1 MRRILFIIVC
11 FFTIVSCRTT
21 KETVNKDL
29 KVEMSQQKDSLSVK
43 KLLFDEGCIT
53 EIQRNVYDSV
63 ITHITIFRYDTI
75 LVDGSPVIKEKIEVD
90 QVRISGDYSTEQTR
104 DSIKASEV
112 DIIDVTH
119 EDTITIHQHEQTQ
132 KIRSDKRNAAIFVM
146 ILIIGCLVCACI
158 ILIKKIVDMY
168 GV

>member
-1 MRRILFIIVC
+1 MKRILYILVVFLS
-11 FFTIVSCRTT
+11 IVSCRTT
-21 KETVNKDL
+21 KETVNKDM
-29 KVEMSQQKDSLSVK
+29 KVEMSQQKDSVSVK
-43 KLLFDEGCIT
+43 KLLFDERSIT

-75 LVDGSPVIKEKIEVD
+75 FVDGSPLIKEKIEVD

-104 DSIKASEV
+104 DSTKASEV
-112 DIIDVTH
+112 DMIDVTDK
-119 EDTITIHQHEQTQ
+119 DTLTINQHEQTQ
-132 KIRSDKRNAAIFVM
+132 KIKSDRRNAAMFVM
-146 ILIIGCLVCACI
+146 ILIVGCLVCACI

>member
-1 MRRILFIIVC
+1 MKRILYIIVVSLAM
-11 FFTIVSCRTT
+11 VSCRTM

-29 KVEMSQQKDSLSVK
+29 KVEMSQQKDSVSVK
-43 KLLFDEGCIT
+43 KLLFDEGSIT

-75 LVDGSPVIKEKIEVD
+75 FVDGSPVIKEKIQVD

-112 DIIDVTH
+112 DMIDVTDK
-119 EDTITIHQHEQTQ
+119 DTITINQHEQTQ
-132 KIRSDKRNAAIFVM
+132 KMKSDRRNAAMFVM
-146 ILIIGCLVCACI
+146 ILIVGCLVCACI

>member
-1 MRRILFIIVC
+1 MNRILYIIVI
-11 FFTIVSCRTT
+11 FLAIVSCRTT
-21 KETVNKDL
+21 RETVNKDL
-29 KVEMSQQKDSLSVK
+29 KVEMSQQKDSVSVK
-43 KLLFDEGCIT
+43 KLLFDEGSIT

-75 LVDGSPVIKEKIEVD
+75 FVDGSPVIKEKIEVD
-90 QVRISGDYSTEQTR
+90 QVRISGDYRTEQTR

-112 DIIDVTH
+112 DIIDVTY
-119 EDTITIHQHEQTQ
+119 EDTITIHKYEQTQ
-132 KIRSDKRNAAIFVM
+132 KIKSDKRNAAMFIM
-146 ILIIGCLVCACI
+146 ILIVVCLVSACI

>member
-1 MRRILFIIVC
+1 MKRILYIIVI
-11 FFTIVSCRTT
+11 FLSIVSCRTT
-21 KETVNKDL
+21 RETVNKDL
-29 KVEMSQQKDSLSVK
+29 KVEMSQQKDSVSVK
-43 KLLFDEGCIT
+43 KLFYDEGSIA

-75 LVDGSPVIKEKIEVD
+75 LVDGSPIIKEKIEVD

-112 DIIDVTH
+112 DMIDVTY
-119 EDTITIHQHEQTQ
+119 EDTITIQKHEQTQ
-132 KIRSDKRNAAIFVM
+132 KIKSDRRNAAMFVM
-146 ILIIGCLVCACI
+146 ILIVGCLVCACI

>member
-1 MRRILFIIVC
+1 MKRILYIIVIILS
-11 FFTIVSCRTT
+11 IVSCRTT
-21 KETVNKDL
+21 KETANKDL
-29 KVEMSQQKDSLSVK
+29 KVEMSQQKDSVSVK
-43 KLLFDEGCIT
+43 KLLFDEGSIT

-75 LVDGSPVIKEKIEVD
+75 FVDGSPAIKEKIEVD

-112 DIIDVTH
+112 AKTDVTYN
-119 EDTITIHQHEQTQ
+119 DTITIQKSEQTQ
-132 KIRSDKRNAAIFVM
+132 KIKSDRRNAAMFVM
-146 ILIIGCLVCACI
+146 ILIVGCLVCACI